1 MNSQLHELQLKA
13 VSFHGHMCPGLAM
26 GIKAAEIGLHE
37 FGHDGDE
44 DIVAI
49 VETDM
54 CGVDAIQALM
64 GCTFGK
70 GNLIFRDYGKTA
82 FSFYRRSDG
91 KSVRLVT
98 REESKRPGYLEFTA
112 LREKLATKAVDPQ
125 DKERLKELQRGCC
138 QGIMEMSPDD
148 LFERKPVQESLPVRA
163 RILKSV
169 VCAQC
174 GEAVMESRIKLVEG
188 RPICPYCL
196 AHC

>member
-1 MNSQLHELQLKA
+1 MNPKLQGLQQKA
-13 VSFHGHMCPGLAM
+13 VNFHGHMCPGLAM
-26 GIKAAEIGLHE
+26 GIKAAEIGLAE
-37 FGHDGDE
+37 FGQDGDE

-70 GNLIFRDYGKTA
+70 GNLIYRDYGKMA

-112 LREKLATKAVDPQ
+112 LRE
-125 DKERLKELQRGCC
+125 
-138 QGIMEMSPDD
+138 
-148 LFERKPVQESLPVRA
+148 SLVT
-163 RILKSV
+163 SV
-169 VCAQC
+169 NV
-174 GEAVMESRIKLVEG
+174 V
-188 RPICPYCL
+188 
-196 AHC
+196 